1 MLKLVSFFINIL
13 MGISIVQDQ
22 NCSSGFLDVI
32 GYLLFLD
39 SFNVVEIEGG
49 QVTTNKIIA
58 RRHPDRDLWVGVFQ
72 RLLNNNSN
80 SINWLDL
87 AEELKQNFIQL
98 ATTKKTIWSKSVN
111 DFNKHFNTL
120 AAQ

>member
-1 MLKLVSFFINIL
+1 